1 MLMFW
6 FFLLI
11 LTICISILFGMYMYL
26 CAENEIKMFSNAD
39 KETENWIRRID
50 DRVKTIEKKMETEEC
65 QH

>member
-1 MLMFW
+1 MFW
-6 FFLLI
+6 LFLIVLV
-11 LTICISILFGMYMYL
+11 LCISILFGIYMCL
-26 CAENEIKMFSNAD
+26 CAENEVRMFSNAD